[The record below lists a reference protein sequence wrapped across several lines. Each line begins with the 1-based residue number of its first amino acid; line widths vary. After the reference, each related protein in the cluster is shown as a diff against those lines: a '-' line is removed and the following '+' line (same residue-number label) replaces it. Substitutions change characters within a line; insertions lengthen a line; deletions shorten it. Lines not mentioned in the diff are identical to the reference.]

1 MVTNA
6 NQYNLFGIAS
16 FPPLPTH
23 HPTLAHTPTSP
34 KDSNIFL
41 NALKKI
47 CIEHDL
53 LETISHETFE
63 KQSEILHEAT
73 L

>member
-1 MVTNA
+1 M
-6 NQYNLFGIAS
+6 
-16 FPPLPTH
+16 
-23 HPTLAHTPTSP
+23 P
-34 KDSNIFL
+34 K
-41 NALKKI
+41 KKI